1 VVPGNNIV
9 VMDGRLKKKKRVVK
23 FQWPARIVEI
33 YLDGTSK
40 YYLIQNYREKK
51 IRGLIAINNHV
62 VHEPQTKSARGTR
75 SRYFFN
81 VTPREAGKNYSFSHK
96 TGKRGSK
103 DKNSAL
109 LELWRSSF
117 IQACRV
123 TPGLPTSAAFHDA
136 FVIYCKWHGVPA
148 RGANAGEGAALVSL
162 IVEKCKAE
170 RLSAPSKSDVTRLV
184 EELSKEMEQLTPT
197 NSPAKEAAVSV
208 QIPENDVVHALKLLA
223 EDLKTNFG
231 GFVNPPKKSKASTL
245 PFNNIGLQH
254 FVALPTFEAW
264 ASTYLESDSVGG
276 IFGFIVK
283 RYPPP
288 LRFFRSQYVT
298 PCFRVASNPTWLAP
312 LLSNI
317 QKLTRTKNLSMRLTE
332 ETRPQIPVLRR
343 SLASRCL
350 FTRRLRLPLAKL
362 SWRFFG
368 GSLDPRREGPQ
379 SLKRWP

>member
-1 VVPGNNIV
+1 MVPGNNIV

-245 PFNNIGLQH
+245 PFNNIGLQ
-254 FVALPTFEAW
+254 PCE
-264 ASTYLESDSVGG
+264 TYL
-276 IFGFIVK
+276 
-283 RYPPP
+283 
-288 LRFFRSQYVT
+288 T
-298 PCFRVASNPTWLAP
+298 
-312 LLSNI
+312 
-317 QKLTRTKNLSMRLTE
+317 
-332 ETRPQIPVLRR
+332 
-343 SLASRCL
+343 
-350 FTRRLRLPLAKL
+350 
-362 SWRFFG
+362 
-368 GSLDPRREGPQ
+368 
-379 SLKRWP
+379 